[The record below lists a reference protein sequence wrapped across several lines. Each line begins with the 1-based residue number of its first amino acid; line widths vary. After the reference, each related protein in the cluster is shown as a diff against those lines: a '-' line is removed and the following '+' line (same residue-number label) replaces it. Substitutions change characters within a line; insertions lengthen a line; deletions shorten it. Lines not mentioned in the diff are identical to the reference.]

1 MQDITRS
8 KLKLAAL
15 LLIAVVPIT
24 MATFA
29 FRAAVES
36 GGLFSTVNKGNLI
49 LPPLDV
55 TALDMRELET
65 GAMRF
70 LSFEERVAGL
80 DPDDYSP
87 EPWTLVFVN
96 TRACADDCRER
107 VHYLRQM
114 HVRLNREQHRVR
126 RYYLHVGS
134 AMIAEG
140 DRTFFNDEFPGMG
153 IVVGQRELIQRNLRD
168 GGVDI
173 DLGEDNYIF
182 VVDPVGNVMMYY
194 DSSHS
199 TQDIMSDVQRLLQNS
214 SLG

>member
-1 MQDITRS
+1 MQDTTRS

-55 TALDMRELET
+55 TALDIRDTDT
-65 GAMRF
+65 GALRF
-70 LSFEERVAGL
+70 MPFEERIAGL

-96 TRACADDCRER
+96 TSACDADCRER
-107 VHYLRQM
+107 VHYIRQM
-114 HVRLNREQHRVR
+114 HVRLNREATRVQ
-126 RYYLHVGS
+126 RYYLHADTS
-134 AMIAEG
+134 PISDD
-140 DRTFFNDEFPGMG
+140 DREFFLAEFPGMG
-153 IVVGQRELIQRNLRD
+153 IAAGQRDLIQRNLRD

-173 DLGEDNYIF
+173 DLRQDNYIF

-199 TQDIMSDVQRLLQNS
+199 TQDILSDVQRLLQNS